1 MENVTKSDRISF
13 EKFKRSFDT
22 VITAKLNEKKQTDL
36 FEKAGCVQ
44 MCLGAPAPRAR
55 MMACASRGFS
65 NMNEERED

>member
-22 VITAKLNEKKQTDL
+22 VITARLNEKKDDL

-44 MCLGAPAPRAR
+44 MCLGAPPPRAR
-55 MMACASRGFS
+55 MMACASRGYS
-65 NMNEERED
+65 NMNVERDE